1 MRVNMRITTDPATLL
16 PVFSEDLYLVILA
29 RDGTI
34 PEVSVAEGTPTPDRH
49 LLLGLAQSA
58 VLAIEERDPETV
70 VCKEY
75 RSILLHRSGETKELV
90 HGLVIGTSRDRS
102 FGVLASCDWKEAI
115 HVARKTLR
123 WFTGTVRLD
132 IP

>member
-1 MRVNMRITTDPATLL
+1 MRITTDPATLL
-16 PVFSEDLYLVILA
+16 PVFLEDLYLVILA
-29 RDGTI
+29 RDGML
-34 PEVSVAEGTPTPDRH
+34 PEVSVAEGTPAPDRH
-49 LLLGLAQSA
+49 LVLGLVQSA

-75 RSILLHRSGETKELV
+75 RSILLHRSGETKELA

-102 FGVLASCDWKEAI
+102 FGVLASCDWKEARR
-115 HVARKTLR
+115 VARQTLR